1 MRIVHIDQRGIFNRT
16 IAELNINKIEDVTS
30 EVKGLGATVFDFG
43 KVFVQTAGTR
53 ERFEFENIPKPAS
66 VERLILDLY
75 SKFVKKNPEVLRE
88 EENPSAPR

>member
-1 MRIVHIDQRGIFNRT
+1 MTSHAAQTLGYHTIIFTDQENSPANFATNKAIVADYQDQEALKKFAQLID
-16 IAELNINKIEDVTS
+16 V
-30 EVKGLGATVFDFG
+30 AT
-43 KVFVQTAGTR
+43 
-53 ERFEFENIPKPAS
+53 FEFENIPKPAS